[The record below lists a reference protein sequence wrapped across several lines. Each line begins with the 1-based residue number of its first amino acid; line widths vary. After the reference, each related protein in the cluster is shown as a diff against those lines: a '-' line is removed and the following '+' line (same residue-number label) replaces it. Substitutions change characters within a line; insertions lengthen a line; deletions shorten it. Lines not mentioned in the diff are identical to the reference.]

1 MPDVAFVFTV
11 SHARSIPT
19 PEAVLG
25 CQQNRVYYCK
35 LPVAILFCMRV
46 KRKPVVIYNIIAM

>member
-11 SHARSIPT
+11 SRARSIPA

-25 CQQNRVYYCK
+25 CQQNYTKVTGCDSIGHA
-35 LPVAILFCMRV
+35 LQA
-46 KRKPVVIYNIIAM
+46 

>member
-11 SHARSIPT
+11 SHARNIPA

-25 CQQNRVYYCK
+25 CQQNTIVNYR
-35 LPVAILFCMRV
+35 CMRV

>member
-1 MPDVAFVFTV
+1 MPDVAFVCTV
-11 SHARSIPT
+11 SCDRSIPD

-25 CQQNRVYYCK
+25 CQQL
-35 LPVAILFCMRV
+35 LPIAILLFMRV